1 MAIEATPAR
10 TGAIASVRDSEAFR
24 AAMRIGL
31 SSRMAVL
38 LVAIFAALSFGP
50 ASGGLARE
58 NAHKFDEPALTHA
71 LADPLLAPLARWD
84 SVWYLRIA
92 DSGYG
97 DSSPRAAF
105 FPLYPLLV
113 RGVGTVMGGS
123 HGALLVAAYLI
134 SLAAFLGALALLH
147 RLTELELGRTLARPT
162 LLLLAVFPAAVYF
175 GAPYSESL
183 FLLLAVG
190 AFYAAR
196 TGRWAWAGA
205 CAGLASATRSA
216 GLLLL
221 LPLALIWWDARP
233 RRTGDVA
240 WLALAP
246 AGIAAY
252 AAWLGIAEGDAF
264 RFLDVQDAW
273 SRELTVPLAGA
284 WDGLVAAVDGVRQLA
299 SGSRSPV
306 YFDRAAGDPF
316 RIGAI
321 NVLLFAKLVFAVVA
335 CVGVLRRL
343 PRAYGAWVAASL
355 VLPLTFPVTPQPLM
369 SLPRFVAVL
378 FPIFMWLAVVS
389 DERRSTDL
397 VVAMSALGLGL
408 FTAQYATWHWIS

>member
-1 MAIEATPAR
+1 MRE
-10 TGAIASVRDSEAFR
+10 SEAFR
-24 AAMRIGL
+24 VAVRLGV
-31 SSRMAVL
+31 SSRFAVL

-97 DSSPRAAF
+97 DSAPRAAF

-113 RGVGTVMGGS
+113 RGVATVLGGS
-123 HGALLVAAYLI
+123 HGALLVAAYLV
-134 SLAAFLGALALLH
+134 SLAAFLGALTLLY
-147 RLTELELGRTLARPT
+147 RLTELELGRRLARPT

-233 RRTGDVA
+233 RRARDAA

-252 AAWLGIAEGDAF
+252 AAWLGIAEGDPF

-273 SRELTVPLAGA
+273 MRELTVPLAGA
-284 WDGLVAAVDGVRQLA
+284 WDGFVAAVDGVRQLA

-306 YFDRAAGDPF
+306 YFDKAAGDPF
-316 RIGAI
+316 RIAAI
-321 NVLLFAKLVFAVVA
+321 NVMLFATLVFAVVA

-343 PRAYGAWVAASL
+343 PRAYGAWVATSL

-378 FPIFMWLAVVS
+378 FPVFMWLAVVS

-397 VVAMSALGLGL
+397 VVALSALGLGL